1 MLIISCTR
9 KHVATS
15 RKTLV
20 FVVLV
25 MRTSYLQSVIFGF
38 RERRVC
44 GVGSLRLPGHAV
56 TTAVLCSAVKE
67 THCIRRIDADEK
79 LSDTRSPVVCS

>member
-1 MLIISCTR
+1 MLILLCTR
-9 KHVATS
+9 KHGATS

-25 MRTSYLQSVIFGF
+25 MRTSYLQSFFFGY

-44 GVGSLRLPGHAV
+44 GVRSLRLPGHAV
-56 TTAVLCSAVKE
+56 KTAVLCSAVKE
-67 THCIRRIDADEK
+67 THSIRRIDTDEK
-79 LSDTRSPVVCS
+79 